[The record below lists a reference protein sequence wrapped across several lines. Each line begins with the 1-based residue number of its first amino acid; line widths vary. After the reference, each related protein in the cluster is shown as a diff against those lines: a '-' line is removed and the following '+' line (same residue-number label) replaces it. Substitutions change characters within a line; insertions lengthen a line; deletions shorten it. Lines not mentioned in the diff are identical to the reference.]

1 MAKNGNREYKS
12 DAFSMLMEDKR
23 NALEVYNAL
32 NGTNYED
39 EELIEFVK
47 LKQGVSLTIRNDA
60 SFIVDS
66 SINFY
71 EHQSTYN
78 PNMPLRHL
86 LYFTNHLEEWIKSTN
101 KDIYGTKQIKIPTP
115 HFVVLY
121 NGERNRPEIE
131 IMKLSQAFEKEKSN
145 PQIELT
151 CAVYNINPNFN
162 NELKRKSKTI
172 DGYCYFVERT
182 RENHEA
188 GYGVGNAVDLA
199 IRDCIENHILEEFF
213 RSRGDEVRKVTELDF
228 TWERREE
235 LIRIEEREE
244 GRAEGKAEGIINLM
258 SNMNCSVDAAMDML
272 GISPEERELCKKY
285 MNM

>member
-1 MAKNGNREYKS
+1 M
-12 DAFSMLMEDKR
+12 
-23 NALEVYNAL
+23 
-32 NGTNYED
+32 
-39 EELIEFVK
+39 
-47 LKQGVSLTIRNDA
+47 
-60 SFIVDS
+60 
-66 SINFY
+66 
-71 EHQSTYN
+71 
-78 PNMPLRHL
+78 
-86 LYFTNHLEEWIKSTN
+86 
-101 KDIYGTKQIKIPTP
+101 
-115 HFVVLY
+115 
-121 NGERNRPEIE
+121 
-131 IMKLSQAFEKEKSN
+131 
-145 PQIELT
+145 
-151 CAVYNINPNFN
+151 
-162 NELKRKSKTI
+162 
-172 DGYCYFVERT
+172 ERT
-182 RENHEA
+182 RKNHEA